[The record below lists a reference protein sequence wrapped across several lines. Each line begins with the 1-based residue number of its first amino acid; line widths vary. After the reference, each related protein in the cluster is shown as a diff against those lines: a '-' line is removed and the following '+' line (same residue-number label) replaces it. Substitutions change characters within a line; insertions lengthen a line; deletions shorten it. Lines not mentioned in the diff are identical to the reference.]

1 MAERRPLTL
10 DHALSLLRARL
21 SYLRPTSV
29 VTKQGTRERFV
40 ELVLAALGWN
50 LLAPDEAQRNCGV
63 AGFDG
68 LIDYVLV
75 ASKMQRIFVVVRAL
89 RCPVENEQ
97 ELKAAA
103 GAAGARWLILTDGDA
118 YAMYDMHERRRR
130 RINVHDRNSIVSASL
145 ARIAKE
151 QVLRDDAI
159 VVPRPLDQHLTFTP
173 QRESRGQ
180 PRSQKS
186 RLPRHTGGGAASQV
200 RYCVRCQTT
209 YLASHDEMGCPGCT

>member
-10 DHALSLLRARL
+10 DHALSLVRARL
-21 SYLRPTSV
+21 GYLKPTSV
-29 VTKQGTRERFV
+29 VTKQGTKERFV
-40 ELVLAALGWN
+40 EPILAALGWN
-50 LLAPDEAQRNCGV
+50 LLLAGETQRDYGIGGC
-63 AGFDG
+63 DR

-75 ASKMQRIFVVVRAL
+75 ASNIRRVFVVVRAL
-89 RCPVENEQ
+89 HCPVENEQ

-103 GAAGARWLILTDGDA
+103 SAAGARWLILTDGDA

-130 RINVHDRNSIVSASL
+130 RINVHDRNSIVPASL

-151 QVLRDDAI
+151 QVLRDDAV
-159 VVPRPLDQHLTFTP
+159 VVPRPLDKRLTFTP
-173 QRESRGQ
+173 QREPRGR
-180 PRSQKS
+180 P
-186 RLPRHTGGGAASQV
+186 LPRHSSAPRYTGGGVASQV